1 MERNTDMAELPRYE
15 NLGVQ
20 YADLPKIST
29 AMQQVKAQGYAGVEQ
44 SLDRMT
50 NFFQEKAVT
59 EAQKKA
65 LKYAIEFPPTP
76 EQLLEAKKTGVMP
89 VVKGAGSVF
98 TETYNKA
105 TAHILGNQLQ
115 TEFQNRTALR
125 LTAIERGFMPVD
137 ITALQRELRDDIDG
151 TVSVLTAIDPETSI
165 KFRASMATVGHSV
178 YKQALAY
185 DERNEKLNFIANQE
199 AAIANLKPVLENVI
213 KTYTEL
219 PADGPYKKME
229 AAELEDILQNII
241 QPLTNADS
249 IIKSGTNQY
258 AVKAYEIVQQAK
270 VGAVLGKLQDPEFAP
285 TVGDAASKLNKGD
298 LGEFTGLYQRLDT
311 DTKNKIR
318 TDLMKAVSDAT
329 QLKDIQDKNLKAENK
344 NRANELTIEFLRPST
359 PPVRKQEILT
369 EMIRLDVINLTTA
382 IELQK
387 PAAAEPNPVLE
398 ANLYDLIK
406 RGVINKLDHLTPYIV
421 KLTDSEY
428 KSLARSLTDEGHRK
442 ALDSIAN
449 EAGLI
454 GMVINPTQEQIK
466 KEQGLKD
473 KYQEQLRVEI
483 KDPTTNKMRFQTATE
498 AANAAIRNYNS
509 DANVI
514 SKNLAREDARKK
526 VDRFFLENPKYAKP
540 NTSLDQTDFTKV
552 PGLSKSEIDDLNKY
566 KKIYKD
572 NL

>member
-1 MERNTDMAELPRYE
+1 MEGNTDMAELPRYE

-115 TEFQNRTALR
+115 TEFQNRTAAR
-125 LTAIERGFMPVD
+125 LNAMERGANVD
-137 ITALQRELRDDIDG
+137 VTTLQRDLRDDIDG
-151 TVSVLTAIDPETSI
+151 TISVLTAIDPETSI
-165 KFRASMATVGHSV
+165 KFRASMATVGHGV
-178 YKQALAY
+178 YKQALVI
-185 DERNEKLNFIANQE
+185 DEKNRQLSYAADQE
-199 AAIANLKPVLENVI
+199 AALMSIKPVVENVI
-213 KTYTEL
+213 KSY
-219 PADGPYKKME
+219 ADIGMDPS
-229 AAELEDILQNII
+229 ELENILQNVI
-241 QPLTNADS
+241 QPFTNKTS
-249 IIKSGTNQY
+249 ITLSGSEKY
-258 AVKAYEIVQQAK
+258 AVEAYKIVQQAK

-344 NRANELTIEFLRPST
+344 VKANELTIEFLRPDT
-359 PPVRKQEILT
+359 KPARKQEILT
-369 EMIRLDVINLTTA
+369 EMIRLDELNLTTA
-382 IELQK
+382 MELLK
-387 PAAAEPNPVLE
+387 PKEAEPNPVLTM
-398 ANLYDLIK
+398 NLYEGIKNGRITTLKELIPYSSRMSRSEFESLGRSLVDNQARIALERIDREAGIVSPFIDPGAEKLKKKIDLTERYYEELQKQVVGEKGVK
-406 RGVINKLDHLTPYIV
+406 RYLTPEEAVENALKKYGGDKIV
-421 KLTDSEY
+421 TDKET
-428 KSLARSLTDEGHRK
+428 KRK
-442 ALDSIAN
+442 QA
-449 EAGLI
+449 
-454 GMVINPTQEQIK
+454 QEKIDNFFSK
-466 KEQGLKD
+466 KPDVK
-473 KYQEQLRVEI
+473 
-483 KDPTTNKMRFQTATE
+483 
-498 AANAAIRNYNS
+498 
-509 DANVI
+509 
-514 SKNLAREDARKK
+514 
-526 VDRFFLENPKYAKP
+526 KP
-540 NTSLDQTDFTKV
+540 NTPLDQTDFSKV
-552 PGLSKSEIDDLNKY
+552 PGLSSDEVMRLNKA
-566 KKIYKD
+566 KKEYQD